1 MTGSGRKIDT
11 LVDGGT
17 FFEGP
22 RWHDGRWWVSDFYRH
37 LVLAITTDGQQDEIL
52 TVENQPSG
60 LGWMPDGSML
70 IVSMRDR
77 RLLRH
82 DLGSGKT
89 ETHADLSGLA
99 GGHVN
104 DMVVDDQGRAYVGNF
119 GFDLMAGE
127 EPRAA
132 DLIRVDPD
140 GTATTAATDL
150 QFPNGSVIT
159 TDGKTLIVGE
169 TMGTRYTAF
178 DIAEDGEGGAFVADG
193 NIAPDGCGLDAENHI
208 WAADAYG
215 GRCVRI
221 AEGSSGEVVDEVKV
235 PEGLQVYACMLGGD
249 DGRTLLMCAAP
260 DYLEH
265 NRKEKREAVLL
276 TTTVDVPKG
285 GRP

>member
-11 LVDGGT
+11 WVDGGT
-17 FFEGP
+17 VFEGP

-178 DIAEDGEGGAFVADG
+178 DIA
-193 NIAPDGCGLDAENHI
+193 
-208 WAADAYG
+208 
-215 GRCVRI
+215 
-221 AEGSSGEVVDEVKV
+221 
-235 PEGLQVYACMLGGD
+235 
-249 DGRTLLMCAAP
+249 
-260 DYLEH
+260 
-265 NRKEKREAVLL
+265 
-276 TTTVDVPKG
+276 
-285 GRP
+285 